1 MGLLEVDPFRR
12 YREASARTRAS
23 LDELLSKEIAAYAS
37 EDTSLVV
44 FGSLARGEWTAG
56 SDLDWTY
63 LIDGQAN
70 SDHLRISQKIQ
81 EVLEEAHY
89 LPPGGTG
96 IFGNMQPRHH
106 SPDRRPE
113 RHESKYY
120 AADFTP
126 ARISPNRR
134 QNSSP
139 RASPESRDQPLS

>member
-1 MGLLEVDPFRR
+1 MSGSELSTINASQFLALKPLPEALEKAAAVRVK
-12 YREASARTRAS
+12 
-23 LDELLSKEIAAYAS
+23 LDQILFEKIPKYTS

-44 FGSLARGEWTAG
+44 FGSLARGEWTSA

-96 IFGNMQPRHH
+96 IFGNMAFSHDIIH
-106 SPDRRPE
+106 
-113 RHESKYY
+113 
-120 AADFTP
+120 
-126 ARISPNRR
+126 
-134 QNSSP
+134 
-139 RASPESRDQPLS
+139 